1 MFPLRAGEQYGT
13 SILSP
18 HISSWPSLVFPLASE
33 HRIAGVAG
41 IRSSRSTEDKG
52 STFLWVSSSEYS
64 WTPTSCG
71 QLAHTRL
78 ESFSGPPLALNARW
92 YSKTR
97 AGRGF
102 RDAGGGT

>member
-33 HRIAGVAG
+33 SLIAAVAG
-41 IRSSRSTEDKG
+41 IGPSRSTEGKG
-52 STFLWVSSSEYS
+52 STFPKVWPPEHPA
-64 WTPTSCG
+64 TATTCG
-71 QLAHTRL
+71 YLAHTRL

-92 YSKTR
+92 YSITR